1 VALTGQLTESS
12 LSLRSCYVHLP
23 GSAVSAM
30 NSFAFRSER
39 KCPHASSCPSAAVG
53 GSHHRARKS
62 SHRCGH
68 RHHSRRHRCPHLLT
82 ATARCTPPLR
92 QVSGPDNLSDD
103 GGNAGKNS
111 DDGENTAVGGG
122 GLLCPCRPV
131 AGGRGGGFAAA
142 AGLCGRSGGRGGA
155 AGGQLPLRVDGGQV
169 REAGLSEGTGG
180 NVRRQIRQVT

>member
-1 VALTGQLTESS
+1 
-12 LSLRSCYVHLP
+12 
-23 GSAVSAM
+23 M
-30 NSFAFRSER
+30 NSFASRSER
-39 KCPHASSCPSAAVG
+39 KCPHGSSCPSAAVG

-82 ATARCTPPLR
+82 ATARCTPPSLR
-92 QVSGPDNLSDD
+92 HGSGPESLLSDD

-142 AGLCGRSGGRGGA
+142 AGLCGWSGGRGA
-155 AGGQLPLRVDGGQV
+155 AGGQLSVRVDGGQV
-169 REAGLSEGTGG
+169 REAGLPEGTGR
-180 NVRRQIRQVT
+180 NVRGKIRQVT